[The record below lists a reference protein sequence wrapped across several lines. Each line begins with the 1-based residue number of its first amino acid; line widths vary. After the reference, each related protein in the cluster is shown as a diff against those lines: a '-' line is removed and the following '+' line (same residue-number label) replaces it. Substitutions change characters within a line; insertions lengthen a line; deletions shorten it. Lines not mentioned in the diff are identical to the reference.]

1 MIQPTFSRFHF
12 SSSKN
17 MELLIPGLLL
27 VALMVYASTRIKR
40 TAAEAFEPETI
51 ETDVFVLEKPE
62 EFLNVINHD
71 LALELQAYSR
81 EFGVEN
87 TADVR
92 QACFAVRRFEGS
104 GIEDVI
110 GFIKDSATIKSD
122 ISEVIGE
129 RKYRIIEAER
139 IEKGI
144 GYREIYKLAKSG
156 AAVFELKITALEDAN
171 DDVLRRIETILAT
184 FIVK

>member
-1 MIQPTFSRFHF
+1 
-12 SSSKN
+12 

-40 TAAEAFEPETI
+40 TAAEAFEPEMI
-51 ETDVFVLEKPE
+51 ETDAFVLEKPE
-62 EFLNVINHD
+62 EFLNVINPD
-71 LALELQAYSR
+71 PELELQAYSR

-92 QACFAVRRFEGS
+92 QVSVEIRRFEGAS
-104 GIEDVI
+104 IDDVI

-122 ISEVIGE
+122 ISEVLGE
-129 RKYRIIEAER
+129 RKYRLVEAEK

-144 GYREIYKLAKSG
+144 GYREIFKIAKSG
-156 AAVFELKITALEDAN
+156 AAVFELKIIALEDTS
-171 DDVLRRIETILAT
+171 DEVSRRIETILAS

>member
-1 MIQPTFSRFHF
+1 
-12 SSSKN
+12 

-87 TADVR
+87 NLGGA
-92 QACFAVRRFEGS
+92 
-104 GIEDVI
+104 
-110 GFIKDSATIKSD
+110 
-122 ISEVIGE
+122 
-129 RKYRIIEAER
+129 YIIE
-139 IEKGI
+139 
-144 GYREIYKLAKSG
+144 
-156 AAVFELKITALEDAN
+156 
-171 DDVLRRIETILAT
+171 
-184 FIVK
+184 